1 MLVACVGRNC
11 RQLVSVRRT
20 GAGGI
25 RWRCRI
31 RRIVEGAHAVAEL
44 EQLALESDVPQCGF
58 SRAIRML
65 VRALSRNP
73 VVDTGSRRAG
83 G

>member
-1 MLVACVGRNC
+1 
-11 RQLVSVRRT
+11 
-20 GAGGI
+20 
-25 RWRCRI
+25 
-31 RRIVEGAHAVAEL
+31 VAEL